1 MQTNV
6 TMSRSILERVKER
19 ELEDTLGRVLNREK
33 MLKNVIELV
42 LSSLFGLL
50 FFVILVPFV
59 FLESELRE
67 KSLAKIRSYV

>member
-67 KSLAKIRSYV
+67 KSLAKIRNYV